1 MDGYQTAKVRKD
13 GDGMKEREQVY
24 FSNDDKIK
32 AFDKIAE
39 RYFRQ
44 NFGTLSKTDIDQL
57 MFSIL
62 RDSGKDGNKKPI
74 NTDDYGL
81 SKLLGI
87 SQTRVRSL
95 KQSVQLKFPV
105 EDENWKRIFAS
116 LIENARY
123 DDIKKLVKM
132 SIPDVNVLIEI
143 RHLIEVSGWYDE
155 YQLNPKLFQCPLD
168 VFIKLCESL
177 EEEKVQIN
185 EETKKK
191 LRELSDKHATDG
203 NKTAFEKLLAG
214 DFKNGIKEFAIEASK
229 EVLCEVLNL
238 IPFAGFTKKAIN
250 SLCYAIQRT

>member
-1 MDGYQTAKVRKD
+1 MTKD
-13 GDGMKEREQVY
+13 GDGLKERERVY
-24 FSNDDKIK
+24 FTDTDKIK
-32 AFDKIAE
+32 AFNKIAE

-62 RDSGKDGNKKPI
+62 RDNGKDGNGNPI
-74 NTDDYGL
+74 ITDDYGL

-95 KQSVQLKFPV
+95 KQSVQLKFPM
-105 EDENWKRIFAS
+105 DDYNWKEIFACQ
-116 LIENARY
+116 IKNARY
-123 DDIKKLVKM
+123 DDVKKLVKM
-132 SIPDVNVLIEI
+132 SIPDVNVLIEV
-143 RHLIEVSGWYDE
+143 RHLIEMSGWYDE

-191 LRELSDKHATDG
+191 LRELSDKHAVDG
-203 NKTAFEKLLAG
+203 NKTAIEKLLAG
-214 DFKNGIKEFAIEASK
+214 DFKAGIKEFAIEASK
-229 EVLCEVLNL
+229 EALCEVLNL
-238 IPFAGFTKKAIN
+238 IPFAGVAKIAIN
-250 SLCYAIQRT
+250 SLCYAIQKT